1 MNHPP
6 VEILIQHAFGM
17 TTDESQH
24 IAACGPCT
32 EEVEELSSIKTASR
46 TLEMPA
52 ELAEMESRFDAE
64 RSAAHDVL
72 AGLEPSG
79 VRNALFWRAELATQG
94 GLQALIETVPSIRR
108 NDPARAFE
116 LAQELIVTLEARA
129 ASDQWSLAEEMYAD
143 ALREAAACARV
154 LSRYDEALEL
164 LEDAERRARNL
175 PTGDYLLARIWYE
188 RAGID
193 VSREGSRTRE
203 WASKAAEVFARFG
216 DTRRYNRSRYLV
228 AVSHYND
235 RNYRQTIGAL
245 YDLLPHLEADEDR
258 ETRAAAWSM
267 MGHALLRDESSREA
281 SRAFSE
287 AMAAYESLDRPID
300 RFRASWGLARTDL
313 KLGNLE
319 QALQSLQQLR
329 IRFHDIG
336 LEEEAAL
343 VDLDV
348 TEALL
353 LLSDHEAALV
363 TCRDAMETLNERF
376 SGREQKR
383 ALAYLS
389 EITTTSLKVEDLSY
403 VSEYLFDSVSQPD
416 LLFLNP
422 SA

>member
-6 VEILIQHAFGM
+6 VEVLIQHAFGM
-17 TTDESQH
+17 TTVESQH
-24 IAACGPCT
+24 IAACGACAD
-32 EEVEELSSIKTASR
+32 EVEELSSIKTATR

-52 ELAEMESRFDAE
+52 DLAEMGSRFDAE
-64 RSAAHDVL
+64 KSAAHDVL

-79 VRNALFWRAELATQG
+79 ILDALSSSAELATEG
-94 GLQALIETVPSIRR
+94 GLQALIESIPSIRR
-108 NDPARAFE
+108 SDPVSAFE
-116 LAQELIVTLEARA
+116 LAQELILTLEVRA
-129 ASDQWSLAEEMYAD
+129 ASDQWSLAEETYAD

-175 PTGDYLLARIWYE
+175 PTGDYLLGRIWYE
-188 RAGID
+188 RAGIG
-193 VSREGSRTRE
+193 VWRASSRTRE
-203 WASKAAEVFARFG
+203 WASRAAEVFARFG

-228 AVSHYND
+228 AISYYND
-235 RNYRQTIGAL
+235 RDYRQTIEAL
-245 YDLLPHLEADEDR
+245 YELLPHLEADEDR
-258 ETRAAAWSM
+258 ETRAAACSVL
-267 MGHALLRDESSREA
+267 GHALLRDGSSQGA

-300 RFRASWGLARTDL
+300 RLRASWGLARTDL

-329 IRFHDIG
+329 SRFRDVR

-343 VDLDV
+343 VGLDV
-348 TEALL
+348 TETLL

-363 TCRDAMETLNERF
+363 VCRESMETLDERF

-389 EITTTSLKVEDLSY
+389 EITNTRMNIEDLSY
-403 VSEYLFDSVSQPD
+403 VSDFLFDSVSQPG